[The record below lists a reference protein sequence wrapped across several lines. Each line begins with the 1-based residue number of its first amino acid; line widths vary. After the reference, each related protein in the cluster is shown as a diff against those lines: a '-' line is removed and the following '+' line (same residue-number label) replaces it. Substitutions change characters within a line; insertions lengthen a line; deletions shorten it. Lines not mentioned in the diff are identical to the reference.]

1 VCKIDH
7 TLGKEEY
14 GRRRNKRK
22 KKLRIEY
29 AARAGRGPARKEE

>member
-14 GRRRNKRK
+14 GRRRNKK

-29 AARAGRGPARKEE
+29 AARAG